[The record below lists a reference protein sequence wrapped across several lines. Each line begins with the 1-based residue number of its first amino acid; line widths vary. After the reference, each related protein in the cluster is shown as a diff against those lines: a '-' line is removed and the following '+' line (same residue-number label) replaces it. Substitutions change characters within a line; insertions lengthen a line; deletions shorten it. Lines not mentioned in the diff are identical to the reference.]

1 MKLISIH
8 LPQERPKA
16 LGYVREIE
24 LARPYDD
31 VVGWVIAV
39 RGPSV
44 VLIAP
49 DGPRAGGY
57 EFPRAQ
63 CTLRWDAVT
72 AADYD
77 KLANWTSEPL
87 RRITDAQ
94 PEPIAPSKAVAK

>member
-1 MKLISIH
+1 MKLMSIH

-24 LARPYDD
+24 LARPVDD

-39 RGPSV
+39 RGPSI

-57 EFPRAQ
+57 EVPRAQ
-63 CTLRWDAVT
+63 CTLRWDST
-72 AADYD
+72 TPADYD

-87 RRITDAQ
+87 RRITDA
-94 PEPIAPSKAVAK
+94 PADAVKAAK